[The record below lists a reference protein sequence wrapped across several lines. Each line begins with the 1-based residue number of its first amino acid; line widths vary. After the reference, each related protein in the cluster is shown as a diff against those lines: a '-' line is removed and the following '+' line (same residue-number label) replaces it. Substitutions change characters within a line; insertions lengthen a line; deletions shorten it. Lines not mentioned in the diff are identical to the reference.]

1 MNVAVIAT
9 YGGPPTAAARKATQ
23 LIPIVAALVADPV
36 AIGAAVTL
44 ARPGGNT
51 TGITNHDPL
60 RATRQLA
67 LLKEVF
73 PKLTRV
79 AFLSDAD
86 IPGADASGFAPIE
99 RDNIAAAIAAN
110 IRPQTLKLRGPK
122 PDLGAAFDAIRAEK
136 SEVIV
141 VMEVPVS
148 FLMQARIVELAKARA
163 IPTLFWGGT
172 ADPGMLMSYGTAFAD
187 AVRGMPLAVDK
198 ILKGATPQNTPFE
211 EVTRQQLV
219 VNLKVARKLGII
231 IPPDVLTRA
240 DRMIE

>member
-1 MNVAVIAT
+1 MPGPDSDLLKAELARLGDIEGRNIVFEARAARGQLNLLPGFAEEMVAMNVGLIAT

-51 TGITNHDPL
+51 TGITNHNPL
-60 RATRQLA
+60 RAARQLA
-67 LLKEVF
+67 LLKEKF
-73 PKLTRV
+73 PKLTRI

-110 IRPQTLKLRGPK
+110 IRPQTLKLRSPK
-122 PDLGAAFDAIRAEK
+122 PDLEAAFDAIVAEK
-136 SEVIV
+136 AEALA

-148 FLMQARIVELAKARA
+148 FLIGRGVGSVLPWAGV
-163 IPTLFWGGT
+163 PGT
-172 ADPGMLMSYGTAFAD
+172 
-187 AVRGMPLAVDK
+187 
-198 ILKGATPQNTPFE
+198 
-211 EVTRQQLV
+211 
-219 VNLKVARKLGII
+219 
-231 IPPDVLTRA
+231 
-240 DRMIE
+240 